1 MVNTK
6 DLVALRKK
14 TQAPISQCKEA
25 LEEAKGDLK
34 RAEEILKK
42 KGLLS
47 AEKKMD
53 RATAEGIVEAYIHNN
68 RKVGVLLEVNCE
80 TDFVARNED
89 FQKFV
94 HQVAMQIASMNPKDV
109 KELLKQEWIFEPG
122 ATVEEKLKEMIHKT
136 GENIQIKRF
145 ERFVVGEE

>member
-1 MVNTK
+1 MVNTE

-34 RAEEILKK
+34 KAEEILKK

-53 RATAEGIVEAYIHNN
+53 RATAEGIVEAYIHSN

-109 KELLKQEWIFEPG
+109 KDLLKQEWIFEPG

>member
-1 MVNTK
+1 M
-6 DLVALRKK
+6 
-14 TQAPISQCKEA
+14 SQCKEA

-34 RAEEILKK
+34 KAEEILKK

-47 AEKKMD
+47 AEKKMA

>member
-34 RAEEILKK
+34 KAEEILKK

-47 AEKKMD
+47 AEKKMA